1 MSQQV
6 IPYTY
11 HAPTV
16 QTSIAGLQGV
26 VINLYPENLAM
37 AVATFQSW
45 FEDREDVLF
54 VDQGTTDKQGTG
66 FLIMEWAGYEIDRLF
81 LDILAKSDFIED
93 FVVYVREE
101 TD

>member
-1 MSQQV
+1 MQQQL

-11 HAPTV
+11 NAPAV
-16 QTSIAGLQGV
+16 QTTIAGLQGV
-26 VINLYPENLAM
+26 HITMNADNLAM

-45 FEDREDVLF
+45 FSEREDVLF

-93 FVVYVREE
+93 YVVYMREE